1 MLPTAFPR
9 LAAACTPSAEEAA
22 AAGVL
27 KARQVGMQAMVG
39 LRADAEINVRLR
51 GAAAAMNRLIV
62 SQVTAMLSKCDATR
76 RGVDELD
83 ERESKKK
90 KEGGVLLNF

>member
-1 MLPTAFPR
+1 
-9 LAAACTPSAEEAA
+9 
-22 AAGVL
+22 
-27 KARQVGMQAMVG
+27 MQAMVG

-76 RGVDELD
+76 RGVDESWMR
-83 ERESKKK
+83 ERA
-90 KEGGVLLNF
+90 KEERGRRTFEFLAGLEDWFEGSEC